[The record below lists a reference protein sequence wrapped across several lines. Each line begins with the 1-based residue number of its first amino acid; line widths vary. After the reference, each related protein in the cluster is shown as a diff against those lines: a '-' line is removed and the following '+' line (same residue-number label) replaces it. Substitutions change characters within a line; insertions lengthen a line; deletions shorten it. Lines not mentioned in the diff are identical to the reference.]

1 MVARW
6 LETQFASAMEA
17 FGHLGDITLQIK
29 SRSTENGVG
38 TQNIEQ
44 YAAMKSSLLNI
55 CSTLRLVPCGTT
67 HSGKRNVKW
76 SPTIMIVMWTYICL
90 QQELHGCHHLDR

>member
-1 MVARW
+1 MVVSRW
-6 LETQFASAMEA
+6 LGTQLAFAKKA

-44 YAAMKSSLLNI
+44 YAAMKSSPLDI
-55 CSTLRLVPCGTT
+55 CSALRLVPCGTT
-67 HSGKRNVKW
+67 HSDKRDIKW
-76 SPTIMIVMWTYICL
+76 SPTIGIL
-90 QQELHGCHHLDR
+90 